1 MTSRFYKNEFP
12 EVDDLV
18 MVRVEEVGDISSSV
32 ILLEYGEIEGIILHS
47 ELSRK
52 KFRSINNVIRAGNK
66 EIMQVTMVDPSK
78 NYINLSKKNLKP
90 EDHEIG
96 GKKFVH
102 HSMINSIIKFV
113 SNFNNILSNDNTR
126 DVKNTLSMY
135 KEVVWPLIEKHG
147 DDIFERINQGDI
159 QILDSINIDENTKDL
174 LIKTI
179 NHRLRTPPV
188 KYQANV
194 EVMCYG
200 ISGVEGIKK
209 ALQAALDE
217 ANVNLEDGVDLESKM
232 EKSQSD
238 LDRLFITLQASPEWL
253 VYVTSD
259 DEEKAFTILNK
270 AIDTID
276 REIKLEGGK
285 SIVKTA
291 PRKI

>member
-18 MVRVEEVGDISSSV
+18 MVRVEEVGDISSTV

-52 KFRSINNVIRAGNK
+52 KFRSINNVIRVGNR
-66 EIMQVTMVDPSK
+66 EIMQVTMVDPNK

-113 SNFNNILSNDNTR
+113 ANSRCEPDKIQDEL
-126 DVKNTLSMY
+126 NTLRMY
-135 KEVVWPLIEKHG
+135 EEVVWPLIEKHG
-147 DDIFERINQGDI
+147 DDLFEKINQGDI
-159 QILDSINIDENTKDL
+159 ELLDGIENDVKDL

-179 NHRLRTPPV
+179 NHRLRIAPS
-188 KYQANV
+188 KYQANID
-194 EVMCYG
+194 VMCYG
-200 ISGVEGIKK
+200 VSGVEGIKK
-209 ALQAALDE
+209 ALQTALDE
-217 ANVNLEDGVDLESKM
+217 ANVNLEDGV
-232 EKSQSD
+232 D

-259 DEEKAFTILNK
+259 NEEKAFSILNK

-276 REIKLEGGK
+276 RVIKSENGK
-285 SIVKTA
+285 SIVKTS
-291 PRKI
+291 PRKL

>member
-18 MVRVEEVGDISSSV
+18 MVRVEEVGDISSTV

-52 KFRSINNVIRAGNK
+52 KFRSINNVIRVGNR

-102 HSMINSIIKFV
+102 HSMINSVIKFV
-113 SNFNNILSNDNTR
+113 ANFNNILSNDNIQ

-135 KEVVWPLIEKHG
+135 EDVIWPLIEKHG
-147 DDIFERINQGDI
+147 DDLFERINKGDT
-159 QILDSINIDENTKDL
+159 QILDDVCIDENTKYL

-179 NHRLRTPPV
+179 NHRLQTPPV

-194 EVMCYG
+194 EVMNYG

-209 ALQAALDE
+209 ALQTALDE
-217 ANVNLEDGVDLESKM
+217 ANSSFKGGMEDD
-232 EKSQSD
+232 SD
-238 LDRLFITLQASPEWL
+238 LNRLFITLQASPEWL

-259 DEEKAFTILNK
+259 DENKALTILNK

-285 SIVKTA
+285 SIVKTT